1 MSRPRRERNLS
12 LNLKSNYFKP
22 QGIPLKELDEVIL
35 FWDELEALRLKSLK
49 NLDQSKA
56 AEKMGI
62 SQSTFQRTL
71 SQAIH
76 KVTLALVKGKSL
88 KVIKDR

>member
-1 MSRPRRERNLS
+1 MPRPRAKRNLS

-35 FWDELEALRLKSLK
+35 FGDELEALRLKSLK
-49 NLDQSKA
+49 KLDQSEA
-56 AEKMGI
+56 AKKMGI

-71 SQAIH
+71 SKAIY
-76 KVTLALVKGKSL
+76 KVTLALINGKAL